1 MHGLWKMVQR
11 GFFFSLKNE
20 STYECISEWM
30 TFLNFPMFDSVAS
43 QLLKLQ
49 EDLTIINNLIYLN
62 GRLFK
67 GEKKL
72 RFTWKKI
79 FK

>member
-1 MHGLWKMVQR
+1 
-11 GFFFSLKNE
+11 
-20 STYECISEWM
+20 M

-62 GRLFK
+62 DRLFK
-67 GEKKL
+67 GEEKL
-72 RFTWKKI
+72 HFTWKKF